1 MFLYVAIFW
10 IWRVVQC
17 FSYYEILRPDL
28 QCGDQFAHDLTQVP
42 SPSEGCERSEGGRHQ
57 ADHHVRHRHV
67 ADVHVGARPQL
78 RSPGGDGY
86 HQTGT
91 LLVTHSDVADASSL
105 IPYRHSK

>member
-1 MFLYVAIFW
+1 M
-10 IWRVVQC
+10 
-17 FSYYEILRPDL
+17 P
-28 QCGDQFAHDLTQVP
+28 G
-42 SPSEGCERSEGGRHQ
+42 PSEGCEGGEGGRDQ

-91 LLVTHSDVADASSL
+91 LLVTHSDVADASSFMA
-105 IPYRHSK
+105 YRHSKWQEMHLVGGFLCLELCLYSL